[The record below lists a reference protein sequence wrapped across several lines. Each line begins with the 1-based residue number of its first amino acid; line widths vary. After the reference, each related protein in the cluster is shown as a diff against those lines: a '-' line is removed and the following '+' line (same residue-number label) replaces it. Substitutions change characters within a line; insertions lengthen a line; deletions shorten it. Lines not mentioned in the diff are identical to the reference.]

1 MYFLFSRNVAY
12 IPAPLEDIPERNYV
26 KGLSPSPSSST
37 WIRWLAC
44 AGGRDQVNSMIQN
57 ILITTSVANNVFFLI
72 LEYRFPHQ
80 LNKSSELKSFLEE
93 PWRLRSQNARKGSG
107 ESPQLLRRMPIFDP
121 PLEENIQEIHDG
133 FFFQKV
139 TIQCLSQTT

>member
-93 PWRLRSQNARKGSG
+93 LWRLS
-107 ESPQLLRRMPIFDP
+107 
-121 PLEENIQEIHDG
+121 
-133 FFFQKV
+133 
-139 TIQCLSQTT
+139 SQTLFKVQEKALERVFPSFAKNANFRSSFGRQSSRDS